1 MEEKKSK
8 PKSNQYLP
16 PEKFLKEYN
25 LSVEQGQPTDRL
37 IQMFKLLATEFSKV
51 WVHTNKCD
59 RDACINF
66 AVSEAWRKWDKFDT
80 NVSNNLF
87 SFFTT
92 IISNDL
98 RLHYKKLTKSK
109 DINISIDALFSN
121 NDH

>member
-8 PKSNQYLP
+8 QKSNQYLS

-25 LSVEQGQPTDRL
+25 LSVEQGKPTDRL
-37 IQMFKLLATEFSKV
+37 IQMFKTIATEFSKV

-66 AVSEAWRKWDKFDT
+66 AVSEAWRKWDKYDT
-80 NVSNNLF
+80 NVSSNLF

-92 IISNDL
+92 IISNDM

>member
-8 PKSNQYLP
+8 PKSKQYLP

-25 LSVEQGQPTDRL
+25 LSVEQGKPTDRL
-37 IQMFKLLATEFSKV
+37 IQMFNLLATEFSKV

>member
-25 LSVEQGQPTDRL
+25 LSVEQGKPTDRL
-37 IQMFKLLATEFSKV
+37 IQMFKTIATEFSKV

-66 AVSEAWRKWDKFDT
+66 AVSEAWRKWDKYDT
-80 NVSNNLF
+80 NVSSNLF